1 MAEDAIISFTIKI
14 NAELSEESKSTLSN
28 LQQAKDQQ
36 SNTVSEQQIEE
47 NKPVTIEQKLQ
58 KKMDDQ
64 IAEKNMPKDEKGN
77 ALINDDVV
85 RTLNKLD
92 SKGLQTLSA
101 FASNPSSTALS
112 ALTQVISL
120 AGPEGQALIA
130 IVALAV
136 SAPTVIKKI
145 VDVLSMKGGPLNR
158 DYLTNLVTKQVEVGL
173 TRQQQVRLIQG
184 EDQVIL
190 SQKAGFTQNNS
201 DWGYN
206 SYIKINDTRLAKIG
220 LSDRSFGIVTP

>member
-1 MAEDAIISFTIKI
+1 MDDAIISFTIKL
-14 NAELSEESKSTLSN
+14 NAELDEESKSTLSN
-28 LQQAKDQQ
+28 LQNAKNAQ
-36 SNTVSEQQIEE
+36 SGTISEQQTEE
-47 NKPVTIEQKLQ
+47 NQPITIEQKLQ

-64 IAEKNMPKDEKGN
+64 IAEKNAPKDQNGRT
-77 ALINDDVV
+77 LINEDVV
-85 RTLNKLD
+85 KTLNKLD
-92 SKGLQTLSA
+92 SKGLQTLSN
-101 FASNPSSTALS
+101 FATNPTSTALS

-130 IVALAV
+130 IITLAV
-136 SAPTVIKKI
+136 TAPMVVKKI
-145 VDVLSMKGGPLNR
+145 VDVLSVKGGPLNR

-201 DWGYN
+201 EWGYN
-206 SYIKINDTRLAKIG
+206 SYLKINDTRLAKIG